1 MSRKVQDAPTH
12 VWQVV
17 LGSPSGG
24 LHPPAG
30 WTGFLK
36 DSLIAAFQVI
46 EAEAEV
52 LLGSVPLNSQDASS
66 ATYYW
71 SKQVTSS
78 A

>member
-1 MSRKVQDAPTH
+1 MPPLMSGRWSWVLL
-12 VWQVV
+12 QVAF
-17 LGSPSGG
+17 
-24 LHPPAG
+24 HPPAG

-36 DSLIAAFQVI
+36 DSLSAAFQVI